1 MKSVWLSGMEET
13 DWQWAASSPL
23 PPIHQR
29 RNNNPSSMQHKYKYK
44 INTNTKTM
52 TCLLSS
58 ATKKREK
65 NSSLRKWTCQYYRR
79 GRTAGEPETGDE
91 II

>member
-1 MKSVWLSGMEET
+1 MVIIGQRSSESTFGAYKKIKYANMQLIKIQIQMKSVWLSGMEET

-44 INTNTKTM
+44 YKINTNTKT
-52 TCLLSS
+52 
-58 ATKKREK
+58 
-65 NSSLRKWTCQYYRR
+65 
-79 GRTAGEPETGDE
+79 
-91 II
+91 